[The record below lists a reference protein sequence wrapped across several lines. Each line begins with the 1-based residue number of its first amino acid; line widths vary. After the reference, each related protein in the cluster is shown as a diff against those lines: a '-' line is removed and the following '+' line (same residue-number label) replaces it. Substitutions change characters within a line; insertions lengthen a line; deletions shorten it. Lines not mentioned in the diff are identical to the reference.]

1 MSKKNS
7 SAKIREAI
15 SALNSC
21 KEQPFIKHQWEEIV
35 QQLSQMNDPQL
46 REIAKHEM
54 AYIDKNN
61 AMRIQMNKKSALSGA
76 AVI

>member
-7 SAKIREAI
+7 STRVSKAI

-35 QQLSQMNDPQL
+35 LQLSQMNDPQL

-54 AYIDKNN
+54 AHIDENN
-61 AMRIQMNKKSALSGA
+61 AMRIQMNKSRLFPAQQ
-76 AVI
+76 

>member
-7 SAKIREAI
+7 SEKIREAI
-15 SALNSC
+15 SSLNSC
-21 KEQPFIKHQWEEIV
+21 NEQPFIKHQWEEIL

-54 AYIDKNN
+54 AHINENN
-61 AMRIQMNKKSALSGA
+61 ALRIQLSKKPALSGA
-76 AVI
+76 AAI